1 MQQGCIIKILLIV
14 EDDEEEKYIRV
25 QCSACNNCENR

>member
-14 EDDEEEKYIRV
+14 EDDEEEKIYTSTV
-25 QCSACNNCENR
+25 QCLQ